1 MIASE
6 RTTEED
12 VEKIMVQAAKS
23 AEDVGV
29 EIVGGH
35 TEITE
40 AVNQPVIVSTAFG
53 KVVAGESQSASDMRA
68 GDVILM
74 TKQAGLEGTGIICSD
89 YEEELS
95 KVLSAD
101 ELAEGKR
108 MLDDVSVVK
117 EGVIAGKIGTHG
129 MHDGY
134 RRRYTWCC
142 MGDVQYKW
150 AWCFAR

>member
-1 MIASE
+1 MS
-6 RTTEED
+6 
-12 VEKIMVQAAKS
+12 
-23 AEDVGV
+23 GV

-53 KVVAGESQSASDMRA
+53 KAMSGESQSASDMRT

-95 KVLSAD
+95 KV
-101 ELAEGKR
+101 
-108 MLDDVSVVK
+108 
-117 EGVIAGKIGTHG
+117 
-129 MHDGY
+129 
-134 RRRYTWCC
+134 
-142 MGDVQYKW
+142 
-150 AWCFAR
+150 